1 MSGSMSSLYI
11 GVSGLA
17 TSQNALNTTAH
28 NLANIDTKGYTRQ
41 QVILQDNKYQ
51 TVSTNAVSVNQVGN
65 GAMVQLV
72 RTVRDQFYDKQY
84 RVESG
89 RKGFYDAQY
98 AAVSEI
104 ENVLGETDGEAF
116 QNSLE
121 DMWGAFSELVNDP
134 SNITNRTTAVN
145 TCKVFLER
153 AQQIQNQISDYQ
165 QTLNANITKQVN
177 RINEIGA
184 QIVELNNAIRMIE
197 ASGVEHANDYRDSR
211 NLLLDEL
218 SGIVKISYRELKNGT
233 VTVDIEGVNFVSN
246 DGYMKMGVAPM
257 NEDSVLLKPVW
268 PELEQD
274 VFTVLGPYTTN
285 HNTDIGS
292 LKGMLVS
299 RGDNIADYTAIPI
312 APDKSKYANE
322 QDYQKALG
330 KYEQEVDKYNQTVGC
345 SSIMSF
351 QAKLDQLVHGIVTS
365 INDILCPNKEI
376 EVEIDG
382 VVQKIKVLDEEKA
395 PIGMGE
401 QNQIPGTEL
410 FSRSGM
416 SRYESIEVTMTD
428 KDGNKVTKTVL
439 RYNEENKEDK
449 ASLYTLSQIQIN
461 EDVIK
466 NVNLLP
472 LNSTTSLGEYDAT
485 VVQKINDMWGKEF
498 ATLDPNTL
506 TKHTFKEYYTALV
519 GEVGSVGN
527 TYGIIAEN
535 QQTMVSGIDNSRM
548 QVTGVS
554 SEEELSNLIKY
565 QHAYNASSRYINTV
579 SQMLDSL
586 MNAFFS

>member
-1 MSGSMSSLYI
+1 
-11 GVSGLA
+11 
-17 TSQNALNTTAH
+17 
-28 NLANIDTKGYTRQ
+28 
-41 QVILQDNKYQ
+41 
-51 TVSTNAVSVNQVGN
+51 
-65 GAMVQLV
+65 
-72 RTVRDQFYDKQY
+72 
-84 RVESG
+84 
-89 RKGFYDAQY
+89 
-98 AAVSEI
+98 
-104 ENVLGETDGEAF
+104 
-116 QNSLE
+116 
-121 DMWGAFSELVNDP
+121 
-134 SNITNRTTAVN
+134 
-145 TCKVFLER
+145 
-153 AQQIQNQISDYQ
+153 
-165 QTLNANITKQVN
+165 
-177 RINEIGA
+177 
-184 QIVELNNAIRMIE
+184 
-197 ASGVEHANDYRDSR
+197 
-211 NLLLDEL
+211 
-218 SGIVKISYRELKNGT
+218 
-233 VTVDIEGVNFVSN
+233 
-246 DGYMKMGVAPM
+246 
-257 NEDSVLLKPVW
+257 
-268 PELEQD
+268 
-274 VFTVLGPYTTN
+274 
-285 HNTDIGS
+285 
-292 LKGMLVS
+292 
-299 RGDNIADYTAIPI
+299 
-312 APDKSKYANE
+312 
-322 QDYQKALG
+322 
-330 KYEQEVDKYNQTVGC
+330 
-345 SSIMSF
+345 
-351 QAKLDQLVHGIVTS
+351 
-365 INDILCPNKEI
+365 
-376 EVEIDG
+376 
-382 VVQKIKVLDEEKA
+382 
-395 PIGMGE
+395 MGE